1 MFATSNFA
9 GFLAFISSPGKIFG
23 VIVILAIAI
32 VIAVLFTNHVYSNS
46 EFFIEKNKNTGEF
59 TVVWPLHRPYGPDE
73 SWWLSMKS
81 FREKINEPLIKIVG
95 KKSQISIFG
104 NFYTLSLVFKTK
116 TLNLNKGADIHQ
128 IEKEKI
134 IKIAGALRARS

>member
-59 TVVWPLHRPYGPDE
+59 TVVWPLYGLYGPDE

-104 NFYTLSLVFKTK
+104 NFYTLSLVFNTK
-116 TLNLNKGADIHQ
+116 TQ
-128 IEKEKI
+128 
-134 IKIAGALRARS
+134 